1 MGYLRQLA
9 DPDSREYAPR
19 DWVVALPP
27 DPTPRVARLRLIRD
41 AIDLIYWL
49 GEDIPFTAGAVAT
62 IYYRRTSDSQA
73 AKRLRQKSQQK
84 AKPGITAKVD
94 TTTPLGSPLHKKAF
108 TMPANRPKLT
118 AIFIMS
124 CAPNAEAA
132 PPAKGSKSK
141 PNKPAQPKAPP
152 FSVAEVE
159 LLSDQI
165 SDFRHILENKTSDA
179 VMRSEKKSAWEKIAI
194 SFTQNG
200 FTRTPEQLL
209 NKWNALKKKSRSEF
223 AAERRSFRK
232 TGGGTADESQTVSA
246 ISQKVSAICSS
257 YSIHEGSNLADCDAA
272 VLTEAKNIH
281 VRRKK
286 LIQTKIAPKKKP
298 PTAYSCS
305 DTDSED
311 EEVET
316 DDSEESASRPNGT
329 VPIYKV
335 SKTAKL
341 IVSAME

>member
-1 MGYLRQLA
+1 
-9 DPDSREYAPR
+9 
-19 DWVVALPP
+19 
-27 DPTPRVARLRLIRD
+27 
-41 AIDLIYWL
+41 
-49 GEDIPFTAGAVAT
+49 
-62 IYYRRTSDSQA
+62 
-73 AKRLRQKSQQK
+73 
-84 AKPGITAKVD
+84 
-94 TTTPLGSPLHKKAF
+94 
-108 TMPANRPKLT
+108 
-118 AIFIMS
+118 MS

-179 VMRSEKKSAWEKIAI
+179 VMWSEKKSAWEKIAVA
-194 SFTQNG
+194 FTQNG

-257 YSIHEGSNLADCDAA
+257 YSIHEGSNLADCDAG
-272 VLTEAKNIH
+272 KF
-281 VRRKK
+281 
-286 LIQTKIAPKKKP
+286 
-298 PTAYSCS
+298 C
-305 DTDSED
+305 
-311 EEVET
+311 
-316 DDSEESASRPNGT
+316 
-329 VPIYKV
+329 
-335 SKTAKL
+335 
-341 IVSAME
+341 